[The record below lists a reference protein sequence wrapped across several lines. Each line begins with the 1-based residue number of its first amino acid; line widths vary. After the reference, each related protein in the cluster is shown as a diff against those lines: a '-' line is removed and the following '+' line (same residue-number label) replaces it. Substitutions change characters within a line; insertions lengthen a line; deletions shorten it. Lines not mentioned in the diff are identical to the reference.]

1 MKELFNK
8 NRNRYV
14 LYILL
19 AVVLMF
25 TACSGD
31 SETGRSLSE
40 WGKQPITE
48 MSIMEFIFVVFFIG
62 LITSR

>member
-1 MKELFNK
+1 MKELLNK

-14 LYILL
+14 LYTLL

-31 SETGRSLSE
+31 SETGSSLAE
-40 WGKQPITE
+40 WVKQPITE
-48 MSIMEFIFVVFFIG
+48 MSIMELIFVVLFIG
-62 LITSR
+62 LITGR

>member
-1 MKELFNK
+1 MKELLNK

-14 LYILL
+14 LYTLL

-31 SETGRSLSE
+31 SETGSSLTE
-40 WGKQPITE
+40 WLKQPITE
-48 MSIMEFIFVVFFIG
+48 MSIMELIFVVFFIG
-62 LITSR
+62 LITDR

>member
-1 MKELFNK
+1 MKELLNK

-14 LYILL
+14 LYTLL

-31 SETGRSLSE
+31 SETGSNLTE
-40 WGKQPITE
+40 WLKQPITE
-48 MSIMEFIFVVFFIG
+48 MSIMELIFVVFSIG
-62 LITSR
+62 LITGR